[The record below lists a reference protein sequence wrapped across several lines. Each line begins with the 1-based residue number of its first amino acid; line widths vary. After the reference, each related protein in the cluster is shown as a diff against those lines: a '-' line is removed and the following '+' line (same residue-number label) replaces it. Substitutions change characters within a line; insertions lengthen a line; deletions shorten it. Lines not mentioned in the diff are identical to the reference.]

1 MMVVVEELCGQLEW
15 SLLNAASSFS
25 SFAGLAASLILASMV
40 IIVVQYEG
48 VENPTAAVALFT
60 VALLALGMDT
70 FIFGAAGGE
79 VLCARGDIQGLLA
92 GSTMAT
98 GVAILLLGVTL
109 LQAKFDDSL
118 GRLTLLGNVVTSM
131 GAMGTLALLALWT
144 VRLVNNLTTLRLRHE
159 PGISYTPALILV
171 GAFLVATVVIAL
183 VRPSDR
189 VRQATIIVTTCV
201 YLLHIFI
208 TFLMYVASIVLPVT
222 QWTVHTD
229 SLVLNLTIIVAI
241 AFPLVE
247 LTCVV
252 MSLDWQNLTN
262 AGQPV
267 TDLSMAARQE
277 HEACTA
283 SRCSSCRSDCVR

>member
-1 MMVVVEELCGQLEW
+1 MEELCKQLEW

-48 VENPTAAVALFT
+48 VENPTATVALFT

-70 FIFGAAGGE
+70 FIFGAASGE
-79 VLCARGDIQGLLA
+79 VLCARGGAQGLLG

-109 LQAKFDDSL
+109 LQAKFNDSH
-118 GRLTLLGNVVTSM
+118 GMLTLLGNVVTSL
-131 GAMGTLALLALWT
+131 GSAGTMALLALWA
-144 VRLVNNLTTLRLRHE
+144 VRLVNNLTILRLRPE
-159 PGISYTPALILV
+159 PMISYAPSLILV
-171 GAFLVATVVIAL
+171 GIFLTTIVVIAL
-183 VRPSDR
+183 AGPSDR
-189 VRQATIIVTTCV
+189 VRQTAIIVTTCI

-208 TFLMYVASIVLPVT
+208 TFVMYVVTIVIPAA

-229 SLVLNLTIIVAI
+229 SLVLTLTITIAIV
-241 AFPLVE
+241 FPLVE

-252 MSLDWQNLTN
+252 MALDWRTPPLGLDSGGVDCADV
-262 AGQPV
+262 AGKGQ
-267 TDLSMAARQE
+267 T
-277 HEACTA
+277 
-283 SRCSSCRSDCVR
+283 

>member
-1 MMVVVEELCGQLEW
+1 MEELCTQLEW
-15 SLLNAASSFS
+15 SLLDAASTFS

-70 FIFGAAGGE
+70 FIFGAVSGE
-79 VLCARGDIQGLLA
+79 ALCARGDAQGLLG

-109 LQAKFDDSL
+109 LQAKFNDSF
-118 GRLTLLGNVVTSM
+118 GRLTLLGNVVTSL
-131 GAMGTLALLALWT
+131 GAAGVMALLALWA
-144 VRLVNNLTTLRLRHE
+144 VRLVNNLTILRLRST
-159 PGISYTPALILV
+159 PGISYGPSLILV
-171 GAFLVATVVIAL
+171 GIFLAAIVVIAL
-183 VRPSDR
+183 AKPSDR
-189 VRQATIIVTTCV
+189 VRQAAIIVTTCV

-208 TFLMYVASIVLPVT
+208 TFVMYLATIVLPVN

-229 SLVLNLTIIVAI
+229 SLVLTLTIIIAI

-252 MSLDWQNLTN
+252 MSLNWRGGRESWHRSAAAPDGAIPAQPQPRSTTKD
-262 AGQPV
+262 AGLPNTQ
-267 TDLSMAARQE
+267 
-277 HEACTA
+277 
-283 SRCSSCRSDCVR
+283 